1 MSAPS
6 GPDRGHLATEA
17 ANPRSA
23 DLERLSAAEAVEL
36 VVNEDRSAVAAVEA
50 ASHELAA
57 LIQVTSEKLA
67 AGGRLVYVGAG
78 TSGRLAVLDA
88 SECPPTFGVDP
99 GQVRAIIA
107 GGERALRH
115 PVEGAEDDGPA
126 GAAAVE
132 ALDVSRADVVV
143 GITAGGTTPF
153 VHGALERARDLG
165 AATGFIACVPRE
177 QRPDDY
183 DVSIRLLVG
192 PEVLAGSSRLKAGTA
207 TKLSLNALTTITMS
221 RLGKTHRGRMV
232 DVDTSANAKLVDR
245 GARLVAEF
253 GGVDRERALE
263 LLRQA
268 GGSAKV
274 AILMAAR
281 DLDAEA
287 ARDQLEAAG
296 GVLGRTLPPQEG

>member
-1 MSAPS
+1 MSQPP
-6 GPDRGHLATEA
+6 GPDRGHLDTEA
-17 ANPRSA
+17 ANPRSS
-23 DLERLSAAEAVEL
+23 DLERLDAAAAVDL
-36 VVNEDRSAVAAVEA
+36 MVSEDRCAVAAVEA
-50 ASHELAA
+50 ARDDLAKLIEL
-57 LIQVTSEKLA
+57 TSARLA
-67 AGGRLVYVGAG
+67 AGGRLIYVGAG

-99 GQVRAIIA
+99 DRVRAIIA

-115 PVEGAEDDGPA
+115 AVEGAEDDRAA
-126 GAAAVE
+126 GSTEVDRLE
-132 ALDVSRADVVV
+132 VGSADVVV

-153 VHGALERARDLG
+153 VHGALARAGARG

-177 QRPDDY
+177 QREDDY

-207 TKLSLNALTTITMS
+207 TKLTLNALTTITMS
-221 RLGKTHRGRMV
+221 RLGKTHKGRMV

-245 GARLVAEF
+245 GARLITEF
-253 GGVDRERALE
+253 GGVDRPRALE
-263 LLRQA
+263 LLDAA

-281 DLDAEA
+281 DLDAAA
-287 ARDQLEAAG
+287 ARQQLEAAG
-296 GVLGRTLPPQEG
+296 GVLGRTLPPDRS

>member
-1 MSAPS
+1 MTRAA

-23 DLERLSAAEAVEL
+23 DLERLDARAAVDL
-36 VVNEDRSAVAAVEA
+36 MVSEDRAAVAAVEGA
-50 ASHELAA
+50 REDLAA
-57 LIQVTSEKLA
+57 LIELTSARLA

-99 GQVRAIIA
+99 GLVRAIIA

-115 PVEGAEDDGPA
+115 AVEGAEDDGPS
-126 GAAAVE
+126 GAAAVQE
-132 ALDVSRADVVV
+132 LEVSSADVVV

-153 VHGALERARDLG
+153 VHGALDRARELG

-177 QRPDDY
+177 QRSDDY

-207 TKLSLNALTTITMS
+207 TKLTLNALTTITMS

-253 GGVDRERALE
+253 GRVDRERALE
-263 LLRQA
+263 LLREA
-268 GGSAKV
+268 GGRAKV

-281 DLDAEA
+281 GLNVAEA
-287 ARDQLEAAG
+287 ERALEAAG
-296 GVLGRTLPPQEG
+296 GVLDRTLNPDNT